1 MKAYWLAVYKD
12 LENLENLKKY
22 AEKAT
27 TAIKK
32 YNGKILVR
40 GGKAETVE
48 GSHSPRTIIIEFPS
62 VDIALK
68 CYNSEDYQNAKKIAE
83 GSFNRHVQI
92 IEGV

>member
-1 MKAYWLAVYKD
+1 MKAYWVAVYKD

-48 GSHSPRTIIIEFPS
+48 GSPSPRTIIIEFPS
-62 VDIALK
+62 LDNALN

-83 GSFNRHVQI
+83 RSFKRHVQI
-92 IEGV
+92 VEGV

>member
-1 MKAYWLAVYKD
+1 MKAYWVAVYKD
-12 LENLENLKKY
+12 LENLEDLKKY

-48 GSHSPRTIIIEFPS
+48 GSPSPRTIIIEFPS
-62 VDIALK
+62 LDNALN

-83 GSFNRHVQI
+83 RSFNRHVQI
-92 IEGV
+92 VEGV

>member
-1 MKAYWLAVYKD
+1 MKAYWVAVYKD

-48 GSHSPRTIIIEFPS
+48 GSPSPRTIIIEFPS
-62 VDIALK
+62 LDNALN

-83 GSFNRHVQI
+83 RSFNRHVQI
-92 IEGV
+92 VEGV

>member
-1 MKAYWLAVYKD
+1 MKAYWIAIYKD
-12 LENLENLKKY
+12 LDNLENLKKY

-40 GGKAETVE
+40 GGKTETVE
-48 GSHSPRTIIIEFPS
+48 GIPSPRTIIIEFPI

-68 CYNSEDYQNAKKIAE
+68 CYNSKDYQNAKKIAE
-83 GSFNRHVQI
+83 GNFNRHIQI
-92 IEGV
+92 VEGI